1 MVFFVLGQSV
11 PPGPRHQGDAPTKL
25 TDEATSDKLARAI
38 SPQTSRQEEINDL
51 AERIELAMVR
61 DEIPSDLEE
70 SQQETHLPWGEFQP
84 GFLRVA
90 RLADAVEW
98 ARSNG
103 FPVRD
108 ELLKRLPPNSTQSP
122 PPRRGGKWPWGDYET
137 PLLKILAEAV
147 NRFCLT
153 GDYPKKDT
161 GEVVRWV
168 KERMELA
175 GLPPSYTLADKLE
188 TIISPRLYSHHR
200 QRKQR

>member
-1 MVFFVLGQSV
+1 MVFFILGQSV

-70 SQQETHLPWGEFQP
+70 SQQETHLPLGEFQP

-98 ARSNG
+98 ARSND
-103 FPVRD
+103 FPCGMNYSNGYR
-108 ELLKRLPPNSTQSP
+108 RIPPNHRHQ
-122 PPRRGGKWPWGDYET
+122 G
-137 PLLKILAEAV
+137 AAV
-147 NRFCLT
+147 NGPGATMR
-153 GDYPKKDT
+153 P
-161 GEVVRWV
+161 
-168 KERMELA
+168 
-175 GLPPSYTLADKLE
+175 
-188 TIISPRLYSHHR
+188 LY
-200 QRKQR
+200 